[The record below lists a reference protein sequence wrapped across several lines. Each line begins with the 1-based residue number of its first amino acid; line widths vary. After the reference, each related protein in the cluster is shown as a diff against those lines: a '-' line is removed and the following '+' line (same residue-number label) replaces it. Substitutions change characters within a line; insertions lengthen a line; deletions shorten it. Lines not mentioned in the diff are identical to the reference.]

1 MFISV
6 AHNYME
12 TIDKDYSLVNEYFN
26 NIYQKE
32 LSTTTKQQ
40 IKKVHKQ
47 IWILLIWKNTLKIE
61 HLLYDDILQDML
73 SIIKTIPLKD
83 VKIINFLIRNISE
96 DFIRLYSFKHQLGM
110 SDSTQPAK
118 IFDTIYSNTNNDFI
132 HKNFRDIHNIYK
144 QTCSYVHSAK
154 LANSIYQ
161 CLKDYEGTS
170 NDSIIDKLILN
181 LLQLIKKINNILL
194 VNYKTEFEKINLD
207 YQSIIRDF
215 MEKKDLKEFGY

>member
-12 TIDKDYSLVNEYFN
+12 IIDKDYLSVNEYFN
-26 NIYQKE
+26 NLYQRE
-32 LSTTTKQQ
+32 LSIKTKQQ

-61 HLLYDDILQDML
+61 YLLYDDILQDML

-96 DFIRLYSFKHQLGM
+96 NFIRVYSFKHHLDI

-118 IFDTIYSNTNNDFI
+118 IFSTIYSNIKNDFE
-132 HKNFRDIHNIYK
+132 HENFRDIHNIYK

-154 LANSIYQ
+154 LANSIYR
-161 CLKDYEGTS
+161 CLKDYEGNV
-170 NDSIIDKLILN
+170 NDSIIDKLICD
-181 LLQLIKKINNILL
+181 LLHLIKKINNILL
-194 VNYKTEFEKINLD
+194 INHKSNFEKINLD

-215 MEKKDLKEFGY
+215 MDKKDLKVFGY